1 MASASVNHFLSF
13 IFGLIALGLGIAS
26 IVIPKW
32 AQVGD
37 VITGVVNQCTNTS
50 SGNETCNPIGEIE
63 NSYLYVFQIL
73 IIVGIFGAF
82 IGIAL
87 FMVALQCGWTCIANL
102 GTLIVVLT
110 DLAKIAAIVLFI
122 IDELVT
128 KNDFD
133 FGTKT
138 FFLAFYLACGST
150 VSSMISASIGNYA
163 IRLKKREY

>member
-1 MASASVNHFLSF
+1 MASASVNQFVAF

-26 IVIPKW
+26 IVIPTW
-32 AQVGD
+32 AQVGN
-37 VITGVVNQCTNTS
+37 VTTGVVNQCTTTG
-50 SGNETCNPIGEIE
+50 GNETCNPIGEVE
-63 NSYLYVFQIL
+63 DSYLYVFQIL

-87 FMVALQCGWTCIANL
+87 FMVALQCGWICIANL

-128 KNDFD
+128 QDDFD

-138 FFLAFYLACGST
+138 FFLAFYLSCGSIA
-150 VSSMISASIGNYA
+150 SSMVSASIGNYA

>member
-1 MASASVNHFLSF
+1 MASASVNQFVAF

-26 IVIPKW
+26 IVIPTW
-32 AQVGD
+32 AQVGN
-37 VITGVVNQCTNTS
+37 ITTGVVNQCTTTG
-50 SGNETCNPIGEIE
+50 GNETCSPIGEVE
-63 NSYLYVFQIL
+63 DSYLYVFQIL

-87 FMVALQCGWTCIANL
+87 FMVALQCGWICIANL

-128 KNDFD
+128 QDDFD
-133 FGTKT
+133 FGSKT
-138 FFLAFYLACGST
+138 FFLAFYLSCGSIA
-150 VSSMISASIGNYA
+150 SSMVSASIGNYA

>member
-1 MASASVNHFLSF
+1 MASASVNQFLSF

-32 AQVGD
+32 AQVGN
-37 VITGVVNQCTNTS
+37 VTTGVVNQCITS
-50 SGNETCNPIGEIE
+50 SGNETCNPIGDIE

-128 KNDFD
+128 KDDFD
-133 FGTKT
+133 FGSKT

>member
-1 MASASVNHFLSF
+1 MASASVNQFLSF

-26 IVIPKW
+26 IVIPNW
-32 AQVGD
+32 AQVGN
-37 VITGVVNQCTNTS
+37 VITGVVNQCTTN
-50 SGNETCNPIGEIE
+50 GVNETCNPIGEVE

-82 IGIAL
+82 IGVAL

-122 IDELVT
+122 IDELVSQ
-128 KNDFD
+128 DEFD
-133 FGTKT
+133 FGSKT